1 MSLIKIIEILFFVY
15 ECLLILRI
23 IMSYVKFTS
32 YNPFFKFIYE
42 CTEPY
47 LRLFRRVI
55 PPVGMFDFSPIVA
68 FFILDIIRRLIINL
82 VLTLPIHV

>member
-1 MSLIKIIEILFFVY
+1 MSIIKIIEVFFFVY
-15 ECLLILRI
+15 ECLLIIRI
-23 IMSYVKFTS
+23 IMSYVKFTF

-68 FFILDIIRRLIINL
+68 FFILDIIRRLIIKL
-82 VLTLPIHV
+82 VFTLPIHI

>member
-1 MSLIKIIEILFFVY
+1 MSIIKTIEVFFFVY
-15 ECLLILRI
+15 ECLLITRI
-23 IMSYVKFTS
+23 IMSYVRFTS

-55 PPVGMFDFSPIVA
+55 PPVGMFDFSPLVA
-68 FFILDIIRRLIINL
+68 FFVLEIIRRLIINL
-82 VLTLPIHV
+82 VLTLL

>member
-1 MSLIKIIEILFFVY
+1 MSIIKTIEVFFFVY
-15 ECLLILRI
+15 ECLLIIRI
-23 IMSYVKFTS
+23 IMSYVRFTS

-47 LRLFRRVI
+47 VRFYRRVI

-82 VLTLPIHV
+82 ALALFIHI

>member
-1 MSLIKIIEILFFVY
+1 MSIIKIIEVFFFVY
-15 ECLLILRI
+15 ECLLIARI
-23 IMSYVKFTS
+23 IMSYIKFPF

-47 LRLFRRVI
+47 LRIFRRVI

-68 FFILDIIRRLIINL
+68 FFILDVVRRIAINL
-82 VLTLPIHV
+82 VLALLVHI